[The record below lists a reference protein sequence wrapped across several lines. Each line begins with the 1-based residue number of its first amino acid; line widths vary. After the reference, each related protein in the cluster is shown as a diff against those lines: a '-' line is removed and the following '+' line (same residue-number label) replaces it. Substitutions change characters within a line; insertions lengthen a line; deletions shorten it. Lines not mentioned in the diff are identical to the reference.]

1 MRRLKISL
9 AALAAIMLGL
19 FAWTYFAP
27 ERATALLL
35 ELERNRSGL
44 SRKQIELPGGLRYV
58 YLEGG
63 QGEPLLL
70 LHGFG
75 ADKDNFTRV
84 ARELT
89 PHYRVIIPD
98 LLGFGESSHP
108 AQADY
113 TALAQANRLH
123 VLAQALGIGRL
134 HLGGSSM
141 GGQIALIYASAY
153 PSEVGSLWL
162 LAPAGIWSA
171 PPSELAKHILSSGKN
186 HLIARN
192 EQEFAQLFEFVMT
205 DPPYIPRFV
214 QNVMAQENIVNYDL
228 HRRIFEQTKNDNT
241 LEQRVAG
248 LSTPSLIVWG
258 EQDRALHVGSAA
270 VLHKLLPRSQVIT
283 LPGVGHLPM
292 IERDGQVAADY
303 LAFRAGLV
311 LQGSRRR
318 S

>member
-27 ERATALLL
+27 ERATAFLL
-35 ELERNRSGL
+35 ELDRNRSGL
-44 SRKQIELPGGLRYV
+44 SRKQIELPGSLRYV
-58 YLEGG
+58 SLEGG

-84 ARELT
+84 ARQLT
-89 PHYRVIIPD
+89 PHYRVIVPD

-171 PPSELAKHILSSGKN
+171 PPSELAKNILSSGQN

-192 EQEFAQLFEFVMT
+192 EQEFAQLFKFVMT